1 VTIVVDGWEV
11 DVNRFEKKV
20 GQFTIA
26 IRQTPVDGAAFRW
39 NVEATAIDGLTGA
52 DGVCRSLDEAKVM
65 AERVAGLLGGLV
77 GGP

>member
-1 VTIVVDGWEV
+1 MTIVVDGWEV

-39 NVEATAIDGLTGA
+39 SIEASAIDGFNDA
-52 DGVCRSLDEAKVM
+52 YGVCRSLDEAKTM
-65 AERVAGLLGGLV
+65 AERVVGLLGGLTV
-77 GGP
+77 V